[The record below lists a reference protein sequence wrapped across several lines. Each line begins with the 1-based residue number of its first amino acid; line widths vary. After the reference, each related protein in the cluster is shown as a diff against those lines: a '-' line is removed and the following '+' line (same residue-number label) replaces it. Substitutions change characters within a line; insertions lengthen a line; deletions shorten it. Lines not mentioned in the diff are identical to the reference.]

1 MEVCQ
6 FIKCPFLSHSSVI
19 GIILRT
25 YKRYSFFKTMRK
37 IEQEMNSAIRYRR
50 NFSKANTSVRCFK
63 TNGVTTDVDVFLHGN
78 HIASLD
84 TATHKLTIKDGGW
97 QSVTTKS
104 RLNALLD
111 EFAPDRGVFQKNWQW
126 FVSDSF
132 GMAEPFISGMT
143 V

>member
-1 MEVCQ
+1 MIFNCVDLLTTLATR
-6 FIKCPFLSHSSVI
+6 FLSVI
-19 GIILRT
+19 IGVSKQLPPNV
-25 YKRYSFFKTMRK
+25 MRK
-37 IEQEMNSAIRYRR
+37 IEMEMNSAIRYRR

-63 TNGVTTDVDVFLHGN
+63 TNGITTDVDVFLHGN

-84 TATHKLTIKDGGW
+84 TATNQLTIKDGGW

-111 EFAPDRGVFQKNWQW
+111 EFVPSMGIFQKDWVW
-126 FVSDSF
+126 YLSDRLTGSVV
-132 GMAEPFISGMT
+132 PFISGMT

>member
-1 MEVCQ
+1 MIFNCVDLLTTLATR
-6 FIKCPFLSHSSVI
+6 FLSVI
-19 GIILRT
+19 IGVSKQLPPNV
-25 YKRYSFFKTMRK
+25 MRK
-37 IEQEMNSAIRYRR
+37 IEMEMNSAIRYRR

-63 TNGVTTDVDVFLHGN
+63 TNGITTDVDVFLHGN
-78 HIASLD
+78 HIASLE
-84 TATHKLTIKDGGW
+84 TATNKLTIKDGGW

-111 EFAPDRGVFQKNWQW
+111 EFAPDRGIFQKNWQW

>member
-1 MEVCQ
+1 MIFNCVD
-6 FIKCPFLSHSSVI
+6 LLTTLATRLLSVI
-19 GIILRT
+19 IEVSKQLPPNV
-25 YKRYSFFKTMRK
+25 MRK
-37 IEQEMNSAIRYRR
+37 IEQEMNAAIRYRR

-84 TATHKLTIKDGGW
+84 TASNQLTIKDGGW

-111 EFAPDRGVFQKNWQW
+111 EFAPSMGIFQKDWVW
-126 FVSDSF
+126 YLSDRLTGSVV
-132 GMAEPFISGMT
+132 PFISGMT

>member
-1 MEVCQ
+1 MIFNCVD
-6 FIKCPFLSHSSVI
+6 LLTTLATRLLSVI
-19 GIILRT
+19 IGVSKQLPPNV
-25 YKRYSFFKTMRK
+25 MRK
-37 IEQEMNSAIRYRR
+37 IEMEMNSAIRYRR

-84 TATHKLTIKDGGW
+84 TATNQLTIKDGGW

-111 EFAPDRGVFQKNWQW
+111 EFAPSRGIFQKNWQW

>member
-1 MEVCQ
+1 MIFNCVDLLTTLATR
-6 FIKCPFLSHSSVI
+6 FLSVI
-19 GIILRT
+19 IGVSKQLPPNV
-25 YKRYSFFKTMRK
+25 MRK
-37 IEQEMNSAIRYRR
+37 IEQEMNAAIRYRR

-63 TNGVTTDVDVFLHGN
+63 TNGITTDVDVFLHGN

-84 TATHKLTIKDGGW
+84 TASNQLTIKDGGW

-111 EFAPDRGVFQKNWQW
+111 EFAPSMGIFQKDWIW
-126 FVSDSF
+126 YLSDRLS
-132 GMAEPFISGMT
+132 GSVVPFISGMT

>member
-1 MEVCQ
+1 MIFNCVD
-6 FIKCPFLSHSSVI
+6 LLTTLATRLLSVI
-19 GIILRT
+19 IGVSKQLPPNV
-25 YKRYSFFKTMRK
+25 MRK
-37 IEQEMNSAIRYRR
+37 IEMEMNSAIRYRR

-63 TNGVTTDVDVFLHGN
+63 TNGITTDVDVFLHGN

-84 TATHKLTIKDGGW
+84 TASNQLTIKDGGW

-111 EFAPDRGVFQKNWQW
+111 EFAPSMGIFQKDWVW
-126 FVSDSF
+126 YLSDRLTGSVV
-132 GMAEPFISGMT
+132 PFISGMT

>member
-1 MEVCQ
+1 MIFNCVDLLTTLATR
-6 FIKCPFLSHSSVI
+6 FLSVI
-19 GIILRT
+19 IGVSKQLPPNV
-25 YKRYSFFKTMRK
+25 MRK
-37 IEQEMNSAIRYRR
+37 IEMEMNAAIRYRR

-84 TATHKLTIKDGGW
+84 TASNQLTIKDGGW

-104 RLNALLD
+104 RLNALVD
-111 EFAPDRGVFQKNWQW
+111 EFAPSMGIFQKDWVW
-126 FVSDSF
+126 YLSDRLS
-132 GMAEPFISGMT
+132 GSVVPFISGMT

>member
-1 MEVCQ
+1 MIFNCVD
-6 FIKCPFLSHSSVI
+6 LLTTLATRLLSVI
-19 GIILRT
+19 IGVSKQLPPNV
-25 YKRYSFFKTMRK
+25 MRK
-37 IEQEMNSAIRYRR
+37 IEMEMNAAIRYRR

-84 TATHKLTIKDGGW
+84 TASNQLTIKDGGW

-111 EFAPDRGVFQKNWQW
+111 EFVPSMGIFQKDWVW
-126 FVSDSF
+126 YLSDRLS
-132 GMAEPFISGMT
+132 GSVVPFISGMT

>member
-1 MEVCQ
+1 MIFNCVDLL
-6 FIKCPFLSHSSVI
+6 PTLATRLLSVI
-19 GIILRT
+19 IEVSKQLPPNV
-25 YKRYSFFKTMRK
+25 MRK
-37 IEQEMNSAIRYRR
+37 IEQEMNAAIRYRR

-63 TNGVTTDVDVFLHGN
+63 TNGITTDVDVFLHGN

-84 TATHKLTIKDGGW
+84 TASNQLTIKDGGW

-111 EFAPDRGVFQKNWQW
+111 EFAPSMGIFQKDWVW
-126 FVSDSF
+126 YLSDRLS
-132 GMAEPFISGMT
+132 GSVVPFISGMT

>member
-1 MEVCQ
+1 MIFNCVDLLTTLATR
-6 FIKCPFLSHSSVI
+6 FLSVI
-19 GIILRT
+19 IGVS
-25 YKRYSFFKTMRK
+25 KQSPPNVMRK

-63 TNGVTTDVDVFLHGN
+63 TNGITTDVDVFLHGN

-84 TATHKLTIKDGGW
+84 TASNQLTIKDGGW

-111 EFAPDRGVFQKNWQW
+111 EFAPDRGIFQKNWQW

>member
-1 MEVCQ
+1 MIFNCVD
-6 FIKCPFLSHSSVI
+6 LLTTLATRLLSVI
-19 GIILRT
+19 IGVSKQLPPNV
-25 YKRYSFFKTMRK
+25 MRK
-37 IEQEMNSAIRYRR
+37 IEMEMNSAIRYRR

-63 TNGVTTDVDVFLHGN
+63 TNGITTDVDVFLHGN

-84 TATHKLTIKDGGW
+84 TASNQLTIKDGGW

-111 EFAPDRGVFQKNWQW
+111 EFAPSMGIFQKDWVW
-126 FVSDSF
+126 YLSDRLS
-132 GMAEPFISGMT
+132 GSVVPFISGMT

>member
-1 MEVCQ
+1 MIFNCVD
-6 FIKCPFLSHSSVI
+6 LLTTLATRLLSVI
-19 GIILRT
+19 IEVSKQLPPNV
-25 YKRYSFFKTMRK
+25 MRK
-37 IEQEMNSAIRYRR
+37 IEQEMNAAIRYRR

-84 TATHKLTIKDGGW
+84 TASNQLTIKDGGW

-111 EFAPDRGVFQKNWQW
+111 EFAPSMGIFQKDWVW
-126 FVSDSF
+126 YLSDRLS
-132 GMAEPFISGMT
+132 GSVVPLISGMT

>member
-1 MEVCQ
+1 MIFNCVDLLTL
-6 FIKCPFLSHSSVI
+6 FATRFLSVI
-19 GIILRT
+19 IGVSKQLPPNV
-25 YKRYSFFKTMRK
+25 MRK
-37 IEQEMNSAIRYRR
+37 IEQEMNAAIRYRR

-63 TNGVTTDVDVFLHGN
+63 TNGITTDVDVFLHGN

-111 EFAPDRGVFQKNWQW
+111 EFAPSMGIFQKDWVW
-126 FVSDSF
+126 YLSDRLS
-132 GMAEPFISGMT
+132 GSVVPFISGMT

>member
-1 MEVCQ
+1 MIFNCVD
-6 FIKCPFLSHSSVI
+6 LLTTLATRLLSVI
-19 GIILRT
+19 IEVSKQLPPNV
-25 YKRYSFFKTMRK
+25 MRK
-37 IEQEMNSAIRYRR
+37 IEQEMNAAIRYRR

-84 TATHKLTIKDGGW
+84 TATNQLTIKDGGW

-111 EFAPDRGVFQKNWQW
+111 EFAPSRGIFQKNWQW

>member
-1 MEVCQ
+1 MIFNCVD
-6 FIKCPFLSHSSVI
+6 LLTTLATRLLSVI
-19 GIILRT
+19 IEVSKQLPPNV
-25 YKRYSFFKTMRK
+25 MRK
-37 IEQEMNSAIRYRR
+37 IEQEMNAAIRYRR

-63 TNGVTTDVDVFLHGN
+63 TNGITTDVDVFLHGN

-84 TATHKLTIKDGGW
+84 TATNQLTIKDGGW

-111 EFAPDRGVFQKNWQW
+111 EFVPSMGIFQKDWVW
-126 FVSDSF
+126 YLSDRLS
-132 GMAEPFISGMT
+132 GSVVPFISGMT

>member
-1 MEVCQ
+1 MIFNCVDLLTTLATR
-6 FIKCPFLSHSSVI
+6 FLSVI
-19 GIILRT
+19 IGVSKQLPPNV
-25 YKRYSFFKTMRK
+25 MRK
-37 IEQEMNSAIRYRR
+37 IEMEMNSAIRYRR

-111 EFAPDRGVFQKNWQW
+111 EFAPSMGIFQKDWVW
-126 FVSDSF
+126 YLSDRLTGSVV
-132 GMAEPFISGMT
+132 PFISGMT

>member
-1 MEVCQ
+1 MIFNCVD
-6 FIKCPFLSHSSVI
+6 LLTTLATRLLSVI
-19 GIILRT
+19 IGVSKQLPPNV
-25 YKRYSFFKTMRK
+25 MRK
-37 IEQEMNSAIRYRR
+37 IEQEMNAAIRYRR

-63 TNGVTTDVDVFLHGN
+63 TNGITTDVDVFLHGN

-84 TATHKLTIKDGGW
+84 TASNQLTIKDGGW

-111 EFAPDRGVFQKNWQW
+111 EFAPSMGIFQKDWVW
-126 FVSDSF
+126 YLSDRLTGSVV
-132 GMAEPFISGMT
+132 PFISGMT

>member
-1 MEVCQ
+1 MIFNCVD
-6 FIKCPFLSHSSVI
+6 LLTTLATRLLSVI
-19 GIILRT
+19 IGVSKQLPPNV
-25 YKRYSFFKTMRK
+25 MRK
-37 IEQEMNSAIRYRR
+37 IEMEMNSAIRYRR

-63 TNGVTTDVDVFLHGN
+63 TNGITTDVDVFLHGN

-84 TATHKLTIKDGGW
+84 TASNQLTIKDGGW

-111 EFAPDRGVFQKNWQW
+111 EFAPSMGIFQKDWIW
-126 FVSDSF
+126 YLSDRLT
-132 GMAEPFISGMT
+132 GQVVPFISGMT

>member
-1 MEVCQ
+1 MIFNCVD
-6 FIKCPFLSHSSVI
+6 LLTTLATRLLSVI
-19 GIILRT
+19 IGVSKQLPPNV
-25 YKRYSFFKTMRK
+25 MRK
-37 IEQEMNSAIRYRR
+37 IEQEMNAAIRYRR

-63 TNGVTTDVDVFLHGN
+63 TNGITTDVDVFLHGN

-84 TATHKLTIKDGGW
+84 TATNQLTIKDGGW

-111 EFAPDRGVFQKNWQW
+111 EFVPSMGIFQKDWVW
-126 FVSDSF
+126 DLSDRLTGSVV
-132 GMAEPFISGMT
+132 PFISGMT

>member
-1 MEVCQ
+1 MIFNCVD
-6 FIKCPFLSHSSVI
+6 LLTTLATRLLSVI
-19 GIILRT
+19 IGVSKQLPP
-25 YKRYSFFKTMRK
+25 YVMRK
-37 IEQEMNSAIRYRR
+37 IEMEMNSAIRYRR

-63 TNGVTTDVDVFLHGN
+63 TNGITTDVDVFLHGN

-84 TATHKLTIKDGGW
+84 TASNQLTIKDGGW

-111 EFAPDRGVFQKNWQW
+111 EFAPSMGIFQKDWVW
-126 FVSDSF
+126 YLSDRLS
-132 GMAEPFISGMT
+132 GSVVPFISGMT

>member
-1 MEVCQ
+1 MIFNCVDLLTTLATR
-6 FIKCPFLSHSSVI
+6 FLSVI
-19 GIILRT
+19 IGVSKQLPPNV
-25 YKRYSFFKTMRK
+25 MRK
-37 IEQEMNSAIRYRR
+37 IEQEMNAAIRYRR

-97 QSVTTKS
+97 QTVTTKS

-111 EFAPDRGVFQKNWQW
+111 EFSYGMRVIQRDFIWYLDDRFGSMQP
-126 FVSDSF
+126 FV
-132 GMAEPFISGMT
+132 SGMT

>member
-1 MEVCQ
+1 MIFNCVD
-6 FIKCPFLSHSSVI
+6 LLTTLATRLLSVI
-19 GIILRT
+19 IEVSKQLPPNV
-25 YKRYSFFKTMRK
+25 MRK
-37 IEQEMNSAIRYRR
+37 IEQEMNAAIRYRR

-63 TNGVTTDVDVFLHGN
+63 TNGITTDVDVFLHGN

-84 TATHKLTIKDGGW
+84 TASNQLTIKDGGW

-111 EFAPDRGVFQKNWQW
+111 EFAPSRGIFQKNWQW

>member
-1 MEVCQ
+1 MIFNCVDLLTTLATR
-6 FIKCPFLSHSSVI
+6 FLSVI
-19 GIILRT
+19 IGVSKQLPPNV
-25 YKRYSFFKTMRK
+25 MRK
-37 IEQEMNSAIRYRR
+37 IEQEMNAAIRYRR

-84 TATHKLTIKDGGW
+84 TATNQLTIKDGGW

-111 EFAPDRGVFQKNWQW
+111 EFAPSMGIFQKDWVW
-126 FVSDSF
+126 YLSDRLS
-132 GMAEPFISGMT
+132 GSVVPFISGMT

>member
-1 MEVCQ
+1 MIFNCVDLLTTLATR
-6 FIKCPFLSHSSVI
+6 FLSVI
-19 GIILRT
+19 IGVSKQLPP
-25 YKRYSFFKTMRK
+25 YVMRK
-37 IEQEMNSAIRYRR
+37 IEMEMNAAIRYRR

-63 TNGVTTDVDVFLHGN
+63 TNGITTDVDVFLHGN

-84 TATHKLTIKDGGW
+84 TATNQLTIKDGGW

-111 EFAPDRGVFQKNWQW
+111 EFAPSRGIFQKNWQW

>member
-1 MEVCQ
+1 
-6 FIKCPFLSHSSVI
+6 
-19 GIILRT
+19 
-25 YKRYSFFKTMRK
+25 MRK
-37 IEQEMNSAIRYRR
+37 IEQDMNSAIRFRR
-50 NFSKANTSVRCFK
+50 NMSKQNTSVRCFK
-63 TNGVTTDVDVFLHGN
+63 TNGVTTDIDVFLHGN

-111 EFAPDRGVFQKNWQW
+111 EFVPDMGIFQKNWQW
-126 FVSDSF
+126 FLSDF
-132 GMAEPFISGMT
+132 LGMAEPFVDGMK

>member
-1 MEVCQ
+1 MIFNCVD
-6 FIKCPFLSHSSVI
+6 LLTTLATRLLSVI
-19 GIILRT
+19 IEVSKQLPPNV
-25 YKRYSFFKTMRK
+25 MRK
-37 IEQEMNSAIRYRR
+37 IEQEMNAAIRYRR

-111 EFAPDRGVFQKNWQW
+111 EFVPSMGIFQKDWVW
-126 FVSDSF
+126 YLSDRLS
-132 GMAEPFISGMT
+132 GSVVPFISGMT

>member
-1 MEVCQ
+1 
-6 FIKCPFLSHSSVI
+6 
-19 GIILRT
+19 
-25 YKRYSFFKTMRK
+25 MRK
-37 IEQEMNSAIRYRR
+37 IEQEMNRAIRYRR

-63 TNGVTTDVDVFLHGN
+63 TNGVTTDVDDFLHGN

-84 TATHKLTIKDGGW
+84 TASNQLTIKDGGW

-111 EFAPDRGVFQKNWQW
+111 EFAPSMGIFQKDWVW
-126 FVSDSF
+126 YLSDRLS
-132 GMAEPFISGMT
+132 GSVVPFISGMK

>member
-1 MEVCQ
+1 
-6 FIKCPFLSHSSVI
+6 
-19 GIILRT
+19 
-25 YKRYSFFKTMRK
+25 
-37 IEQEMNSAIRYRR
+37 MNSAIRYRR

-84 TATHKLTIKDGGW
+84 TATHRLTIKDGGW

-111 EFAPDRGVFQKNWQW
+111 EFAPSMGIFQKDWVW
-126 FVSDSF
+126 YLSDRLS
-132 GMAEPFISGMT
+132 GSVVPFISGMT
-143 V
+143 VLLLSPEPQIFLGFFIIIKVLQPPENYAKLVRKQSQTI

>member
-1 MEVCQ
+1 MIFNCVD
-6 FIKCPFLSHSSVI
+6 LLTTLATRLLSVI
-19 GIILRT
+19 IGVSKQLPPNV
-25 YKRYSFFKTMRK
+25 MRK
-37 IEQEMNSAIRYRR
+37 IEMELNAAIRYRR

-63 TNGVTTDVDVFLHGN
+63 TNGITTDVDVFLHGN

-84 TATHKLTIKDGGW
+84 TASNQLTIKDGGW

-111 EFAPDRGVFQKNWQW
+111 EFAPSMGIFQKDWVW
-126 FVSDSF
+126 YLSDRLS
-132 GMAEPFISGMT
+132 GSVVPFISGMT

>member
-1 MEVCQ
+1 MIFNCVD
-6 FIKCPFLSHSSVI
+6 LLTTLATRLLSVI
-19 GIILRT
+19 IEVSKQLPPNV
-25 YKRYSFFKTMRK
+25 MRK
-37 IEQEMNSAIRYRR
+37 IEQEMNAAIRYRR

-63 TNGVTTDVDVFLHGN
+63 TNGITTDVDVFLHGN

-84 TATHKLTIKDGGW
+84 TASNQLTIKDGGW

-111 EFAPDRGVFQKNWQW
+111 EFAPSMGIFQKDWVW
-126 FVSDSF
+126 YLSDRLS
-132 GMAEPFISGMT
+132 GTVVPFISGMT

>member
-1 MEVCQ
+1 MIFNCVDLLTTLV
-6 FIKCPFLSHSSVI
+6 IRFLSVI
-19 GIILRT
+19 IGVSKQLPP
-25 YKRYSFFKTMRK
+25 YVMLK
-37 IEQEMNSAIRYRR
+37 IEMEMNAAIRHRR

-84 TATHKLTIKDGGW
+84 TATNALTIKDGGW

-111 EFAPDRGVFQKNWQW
+111 L
-126 FVSDSF
+126 SL
-132 GMAEPFISGMT
+132 IHI
-143 V
+143 

>member
-1 MEVCQ
+1 MIFNCVDLLTTLATR
-6 FIKCPFLSHSSVI
+6 FLSVI
-19 GIILRT
+19 IGVSKQLPPNV
-25 YKRYSFFKTMRK
+25 MRK
-37 IEQEMNSAIRYRR
+37 IEQEMNAAIRYRR

-84 TATHKLTIKDGGW
+84 TASNQLTIKDGGW

-111 EFAPDRGVFQKNWQW
+111 EFAPSMGIFQKDWVW
-126 FVSDSF
+126 YLSDRLS
-132 GMAEPFISGMT
+132 GSVIPFISGMT

>member
-1 MEVCQ
+1 MIFNCVD
-6 FIKCPFLSHSSVI
+6 LLTTLATRLLSVI
-19 GIILRT
+19 IGVSKQLPPNVI
-25 YKRYSFFKTMRK
+25 RK
-37 IEQEMNSAIRYRR
+37 IEQEMNAAIRYRR

-111 EFAPDRGVFQKNWQW
+111 EFAPSMGIFQKDWVW
-126 FVSDSF
+126 YLSDRLS
-132 GMAEPFISGMT
+132 GSVVPFISGMT

>member
-1 MEVCQ
+1 MIFNCVD
-6 FIKCPFLSHSSVI
+6 LLTTLATRLLSVI
-19 GIILRT
+19 IGVSKQLPPNV
-25 YKRYSFFKTMRK
+25 MRK
-37 IEQEMNSAIRYRR
+37 IDQEMNAAIRYRR

-63 TNGVTTDVDVFLHGN
+63 TNGITTDVDVFLHGN

-84 TATHKLTIKDGGW
+84 TASNQLTIKDGGW

-111 EFAPDRGVFQKNWQW
+111 EFAPSMGIFQKDWVW
-126 FVSDSF
+126 YLSDRLS
-132 GMAEPFISGMT
+132 GSVVPFISGMT

>member
-1 MEVCQ
+1 MISNCVDSLT
-6 FIKCPFLSHSSVI
+6 IPTTRFLSVI
-19 GIILRT
+19 IGVS
-25 YKRYSFFKTMRK
+25 KQSPPNVMRK

-84 TATHKLTIKDGGW
+84 TATNALTIKDGGW

-104 RLNALLD
+104 RLNAILD
-111 EFAPDRGVFQKNWQW
+111 EFVPSMGIFQKDWTW
-126 FVSDSF
+126 FLRDSID
-132 GMAEPFISGMT
+132 GSKRLFISGMT